1 MIALHPFAE
10 LAACRL
16 LLVLLIGIF
25 APRALKRKHNTCN
38 TRRSTAR
45 SAPQP
50 QVTAKLRCALFMGL
64 LRTMEGAFL
73 DKASL
78 QGALAEWH
86 NNQATAEATHG
97 LMSTWDVSAVTDL
110 SSLFDG
116 KASFDEDINAWD
128 VSKVTSM
135 ESMFRYTGTFNQPL
149 SAWQVGQV
157 TNFYGM
163 FYSSALFNQ
172 DISVWNVTGAT
183 NMRYMFSGTTV
194 LHDCYKLAVHTRF
207 EAQVPIV
214 WGFDWGDTV
223 CVPWPSLPP
232 APPSPPPTL
241 PPTPPTPPS
250 LPPTP
255 PSPPSPP
262 TPPPSPPVT
271 PTPRMAGEGAVGDD
285 PIFVGSDGM
294 PYEVRGEP
302 GSVFN
307 LLSAGTMSIN
317 AMFEA
322 VPPKFQALD
331 ITDTVLGSVDL
342 AACATDLSPLNDGGR
357 GSLHFD
363 VGSGNLSVSGAPIGA
378 VFERFQCDLTSMSCG
393 WVPAT
398 ADHVSGGSVAGKG
411 DGQARALVLPKVDS
425 GFARVRVAGATGVAT
440 ITRHCMLSLDI
451 DLDCADFAKWPVASA
466 ACGALMRGEAPA
478 DVREEWVMLLTLPT
492 IRAEE
497 RFCFMGL
504 GLANVAAAPHEVHGL
519 LGQRVAATE
528 QPLRSASV
536 SARGVP
542 SVVFGPGFGP
552 QGEGAIEGVYTDYRR
567 DALHAHDTPSPHNRF
582 LRCGVGSVEDAA
594 PS

>member
-1 MIALHPFAE
+1 
-10 LAACRL
+10 
-16 LLVLLIGIF
+16 
-25 APRALKRKHNTCN
+25 
-38 TRRSTAR
+38 
-45 SAPQP
+45 
-50 QVTAKLRCALFMGL
+50 
-64 LRTMEGAFL
+64 
-73 DKASL
+73 
-78 QGALAEWH
+78 
-86 NNQATAEATHG
+86 
-97 LMSTWDVSAVTDL
+97 
-110 SSLFDG
+110 
-116 KASFDEDINAWD
+116 
-128 VSKVTSM
+128 
-135 ESMFRYTGTFNQPL
+135 
-149 SAWQVGQV
+149 
-157 TNFYGM
+157 
-163 FYSSALFNQ
+163 
-172 DISVWNVTGAT
+172 
-183 NMRYMFSGTTV
+183 
-194 LHDCYKLAVHTRF
+194 
-207 EAQVPIV
+207 
-214 WGFDWGDTV
+214 
-223 CVPWPSLPP
+223 
-232 APPSPPPTL
+232 
-241 PPTPPTPPS
+241 
-250 LPPTP
+250 
-255 PSPPSPP
+255 
-262 TPPPSPPVT
+262 
-271 PTPRMAGEGAVGDD
+271 MAGEGAVGDD